1 MKYRQYL
8 KLEKSLSDNT
18 VDAYLTDLDKLL
30 AYLTLENINIL
41 DVRLENLEDFS
52 AGLHDIG
59 IHPRSQAR
67 ILSGIR
73 SFYRFLIMEDYL
85 KADPTEL
92 LESPQTGFKLP
103 EVMTVEEIDLLI
115 GSIDR
120 STKEGQ
126 RNRAIL
132 ETLYSCGLRVSELC
146 NLKLSELY
154 FEEGFIKVE
163 GKGSKQRLVPISPR
177 TIGQLMKEGKKEEAE
192 TARARVAEL
201 KEGNKELDAAMTQ
214 AATDMQNVLYT
225 IPNIPYDSVPEG
237 VGAEDNVVEKM
248 GGMETELPK
257 DALPHW
263 ELAKKYDLI
272 DFDLGVKITGA
283 GFPVYKGKGAQ
294 LQRALINFFLDE
306 ARKSGYTEIMPPT
319 VVNAASGYGTG
330 QLPDKEGQMYHC
342 EVDDLYLIPTAEV
355 PVTNIYR
362 DVILEE
368 KQLPIMNCAYTQC
381 FRREAGSYGK
391 DVRGLNRLHEFSKVE
406 LVRIDK
412 PEHSKQSH
420 QEMLDH
426 VEGLLQKLEL
436 PYRILR
442 LCGGDMSFTAAL
454 CFDFEVYSEAQKRWL
469 EVSSVSNFD
478 TYQANRLK
486 CRYRNAEKKTEL
498 CHTLNG
504 SALALPRIVAALLE
518 NNQTPEGI
526 RIPKALVPY
535 CGFDMIE

>member
-1 MKYRQYL
+1 MLTIKQITDNTEGVIRG
-8 KLEKSLSDNT
+8 LEKKHFKDAKATIEQVLAFNDKRRNT
-18 VDAYLTDLDKLL
+18 QNQLDKNL
-30 AYLTLENINIL
+30 AEVNSISKSI
-41 DVRLENLEDFS
+41 
-52 AGLHDIG
+52 GL
-59 IHPRSQAR
+59 
-67 ILSGIR
+67 
-73 SFYRFLIMEDYL
+73 
-85 KADPTEL
+85 
-92 LESPQTGFKLP
+92 
-103 EVMTVEEIDLLI
+103 
-115 GSIDR
+115 
-120 STKEGQ
+120 
-126 RNRAIL
+126 
-132 ETLYSCGLRVSELC
+132 
-146 NLKLSELY
+146 
-154 FEEGFIKVE
+154 
-163 GKGSKQRLVPISPR
+163 
-177 TIGQLMKEGKKEEAE
+177 LMKEGKKEEAE
-192 TARARVAEL
+192 TAKARVAEI
-201 KEGNKELDAAMTQ
+201 KEISKTLQAEMDQAQEDMT
-214 AATDMQNVLYT
+214 NLLYT
-225 IPNIPYDSVPEG
+225 IPNVPYDEVPEG
-237 VGAEDNVVEKM
+237 FGAEDNVVEKM

-283 GFPVYKGKGAQ
+283 GFPVYKGKGAR

-306 ARKSGYTEIMPPT
+306 ARASGYDEIMPPT
-319 VVNAASGYGTG
+319 VVNTASGYGTG

-362 DVILEE
+362 DVILDE
-368 KQLPIMNCAYTQC
+368 KQLPIKNCAYTQC

-420 QEMLDH
+420 QEMLNH

-442 LCGGDMSFTAAL
+442 LCGSDMSFTAAL

-486 CRYRNAEKKTEL
+486 CRYRNADKKTEL

-535 CGFDMIE
+535 CGFDMID